1 MKLGRKT
8 VSSVVIAAV
17 AASTFLALAPA
28 NATIRRISGCSVYP
42 EFWIVKASAPQQQ
55 CFYWDGTSGTTLNVG
70 DWYEY
75 VESDDMNLTVKW
87 TEQYTHN
94 VITQTQSTNGD
105 YFPQPSPGGD
115 PNYMLTSITY
125 NR

>member
-8 VSSVVIAAV
+8 VSSVVIAGV
-17 AASTFLALAPA
+17 VASTFLALAPA
-28 NATIRRISGCSVYP
+28 NATIRLDSDCSAYP
-42 EFWIVKASAPQQQ
+42 EFWIVKASAPTQQ
-55 CFYWDGTSGTTLNVG
+55 CFYWDGTSGKTLNVG

-75 VESDDMNLTVKW
+75 VASYDMNLTVKW

-94 VITQTQSTNGD
+94 VITQTQSTNGNN
-105 YFPQPSPGGD
+105 YPQPTPGGD

-125 NR
+125 NG